1 MTVGPLTSKPTH
13 AAGCVVSVDPLITL
27 SKRQPRQ
34 LAGLASL
41 EPGRFTGRPALNFVG
56 LTWSCASEAEAH
68 RIAHDLS
75 DAARALPQAK
85 FVVLANTPT
94 ESVQLARASVP
105 NILANELIFVDERI
119 FVPASPAIG
128 SEKQYEAVYNAR
140 LLPWK
145 RHELA
150 RSIEKLLLVYD
161 LKPAI
166 AEVERVK
173 LALPRARFANHEFN
187 GGAYKHLAQ
196 AVLVDLVR
204 KSGVGLCLSACEGS
218 MRASLEYRLCG
229 LPVVSTRSLGGR
241 DRYFCGP
248 HVRIVDDDPTAVAD
262 AVRDLGSHAFD
273 PLAVREFIGSLI
285 AFDRHN
291 FLLNVNK
298 IVEREFGVRD
308 AFRSFAPFV
317 RFPVAWRPAR
327 EIFRVLDAPA

>member
-1 MTVGPLTSKPTH
+1 MTVAPAAPKPTR
-13 AAGCVVSVDPLITL
+13 AAGCVLSVDPLITL
-27 SKRQPRQ
+27 SKRQPG
-34 LAGLASL
+34 LPAGLASL
-41 EPGRFTGRPALNFVG
+41 EPGRFASRPSLNFVG
-56 LTWSCASEAEAH
+56 LTWSCASGWEANE
-68 RIAHDLS
+68 IARDLV

-85 FVVLANTPT
+85 FVVVANAPT
-94 ESVQLARASVP
+94 ESVHLARASVP

-119 FVPASPAIG
+119 FVPASPSIG
-128 SEKQYEAVYNAR
+128 SEKEYEAVYIAR

-150 RSIEKLLLVYD
+150 RAVEKLLLIYD

-173 LALPRARFANHEFN
+173 LALPRARFANHEFG
-187 GGAYKHLAQ
+187 GGAYEHLPQ
-196 AVLVDLVR
+196 AMLLGLVR
-204 KSGVGLCLSACEGS
+204 KSAVGLCLSACEGS

-248 HVRIVDDDPTAVAD
+248 HVRIVDDDPAAVAD
-262 AVRDLGSHAFD
+262 AVRDLGSRAFD
-273 PLAVREFIGSLI
+273 PLVVRQFVGSLI

-298 IVEREFGVRD
+298 VVERELGMRD

-317 RFPVAWRPAR
+317 RFPVKWRPAG
-327 EIFRVLDAPA
+327 EIFSVLDAPA